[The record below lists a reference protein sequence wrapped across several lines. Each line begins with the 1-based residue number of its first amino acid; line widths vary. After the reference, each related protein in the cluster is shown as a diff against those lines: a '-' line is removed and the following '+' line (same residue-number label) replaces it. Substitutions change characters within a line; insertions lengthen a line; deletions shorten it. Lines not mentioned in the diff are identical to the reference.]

1 MFHFQAPNR
10 TLTLLQGF
18 LFLVIPLCGFSQ
30 FNLCRNFSVKDGLPS
45 SEVYEMLEESS
56 GYFWFATDMGV
67 SRFNGY
73 EFQNFTTENGLP
85 DNTIYGISEDHRH
98 NIWFRA
104 ISGKL
109 SYFNKGHITN
119 LACNDS
125 LSGLLRKVLI
135 TSIYIDAAD
144 TIWLGVTGTFV
155 IRIAPGRT
163 KRDLTK
169 IDLPGDGMYIYE
181 IDSNFVFGGGS
192 IKDQLVTIY
201 RNGRNVVSINQTAPF
216 IKKPRYSVRR
226 LKDQSYLATIDHRI
240 INFNADSVLD
250 AREGDHLNICVWG
263 DDRKDLL
270 IGTYNGVKVFNEQG
284 LGRDHSFKTLD
295 QKIITALHQDQENE
309 LWICTKGHG
318 IFYIPYKNF
327 KYYTPET
334 GLPESSISSLSVID
348 GKVMA
353 GHLDGK
359 ISVFNKDA
367 VTQVYLQNKDSI
379 GGKGNEVSSL
389 LDFSADLKFIG
400 TINYIY
406 RYNPINHTTR
416 LIHNRGTKKLIRSG
430 NNMILSLGFGR
441 LREYLSLPEFK
452 RLDTVELSV
461 YSDNIYQDAHET
473 LWICSVTGL
482 WTYNRQQGLVYAG
495 KHDSLLASRIVD
507 LKEDARGFIWMASR
521 GEGVIIKKGKAFIQ
535 IKQKNGLSGNMC
547 RTLFLDSANVIWVG
561 TNNGLNKITVE
572 SYEPFRYSV
581 KTYTSKNGLLTN
593 EVNHI
598 VKLKNELWL
607 AHNNGISVFDPEHMQ
622 DNTSPPPVYIT
633 EVLVNEK
640 KISAADAIGLE
651 YNENYLTI
659 NYNGLSYKDPGHLD
673 YKYKLIGLDTNW
685 IYTNYTSVNFQSLP
699 YGSYLFVVYAGNND
713 GYWSSL
719 PAVFRFVIAPAWWQ
733 TWWFRGLAALVVVA
747 IAAALFMYR
756 LKVIK
761 RRERLKMIQRAR
773 LSNAELKA
781 LRSQMNPHFV
791 FNAINSVQ
799 YFMTTNDPVSSQK
812 YLSKFAKLI
821 RYVVDNSKPAAIP
834 LNKELEALRLYLD
847 LETLRFENKFD
858 YVIELSDEVDVE
870 KVQIPSML
878 IQPFVENAIWHGLMH
893 KETKGTI
900 RIGIEYK
907 EKALLCVIEDNGIGR
922 KRSAEIN
929 RAKNGDVH
937 RSVGMS
943 ITKERL
949 DIINLKH
956 NSHLT
961 MTITDMEDDKGN
973 STGTRVEL
981 NLPFY

>member
-1 MFHFQAPNR
+1 MLKF
-10 TLTLLQGF
+10 LQGF
-18 LFLVIPLCGFSQ
+18 LFLVIPLCSFSQ

-73 EFQNFTTENGLP
+73 GFQNFTTENGLP

-109 SYFNKGHITN
+109 SYFKKGSITS

-125 LSGLLRKVLI
+125 LSALLRPVLI

-144 TIWLGVTGTFV
+144 TIWLGVTGAFV
-155 IRIAPGRT
+155 VKIAPGRT
-163 KRDLTK
+163 KRDITK
-169 IDLPGDGMYIYE
+169 IDLPGDGLYIYE
-181 IDSNFVFGGGS
+181 VDKSFVFGGGS
-192 IKDQLVTIY
+192 LKDRLVTIY
-201 RNGRNVVSINQTAPF
+201 RKGLNVASIKNTASF
-216 IKKPRYSVRR
+216 IKKPRYSVKR
-226 LKDQSYLATIDHRI
+226 LRDHSYLATVDHRI
-240 INFNADSVLD
+240 INFNRDSVLD
-250 AREGDHLNICVWG
+250 AREGDRLNICVWG

-270 IGTYNGVKVFNEQG
+270 IGTYSGVNVFNAQG
-284 LGRDHSFKTLD
+284 LGRDHSFKALD
-295 QKIITALHQDQENE
+295 QKIITALHQDKENE

-318 IFYIPYKNF
+318 VFYIPYRNF

-334 GLPESSISSLSVID
+334 GLPESSISSFAVMA

-359 ISVFNKDA
+359 VSICEKDA
-367 VTQVYLQNKDSI
+367 VRLVYLQNKDST

-389 LDFSADLKFIG
+389 LDFSEDLKLIG
-400 TINYIY
+400 TINNIY
-406 RYNPINHTTR
+406 RYNPLTHTTQV
-416 LIHNRGTKKLIRSG
+416 IQNKGTKKIIRSG
-430 NNMILSLGFGR
+430 SHTFLSLGFGR
-441 LREYLSLPEFK
+441 LREYLTFPEFK
-452 RLDTVELSV
+452 KLDTVKLSV
-461 YSDNIYQDAHET
+461 YSDNIYQDVQQT
-473 LWICSVTGL
+473 VWICSGTGL

-495 KHDSLLASRIVD
+495 KEEPLLASRIVD
-507 LKEDARGFIWMASR
+507 IKEDARGLLWMASR
-521 GEGVIIKKGKAFIQ
+521 GEGVIVKKGKAFIQ
-535 IKQKNGLSGNMC
+535 IRQKNGLSGNMC

-572 SYEPFRYSV
+572 SDEPFRYSV

-593 EVNHI
+593 EVNYI

-607 AHNNGISVFDPEHMQ
+607 AHNNGISVFDPGHLQE
-622 DNTSPPPVYIT
+622 NASPPPVYIT
-633 EVLVNEK
+633 EVFVNEK
-640 KISAADAIGLE
+640 KVSAADAIDLE
-651 YNENYLTI
+651 HHENYLTI

-685 IYTNYTSVNFQSLP
+685 IYTTYTSVNFQSLP

-713 GYWSSL
+713 GYWSSR

-733 TWWFRGLAALVVVA
+733 TWWFRGLAALFVLA
-747 IAAALFMYR
+747 LAAALFTYR

-761 RRERLKMIQRAR
+761 RRERLKMIQRTR

-834 LNKELEALRLYLD
+834 LSKELEALRLYLD
-847 LETLRFENKFD
+847 LEVLRFENKFD
-858 YVIELSDEVDVE
+858 YAIELSEEVEVE
-870 KVQIPSML
+870 EVRIPSML

-893 KETKGTI
+893 KETKGKI

-961 MTITDMEDDKGN
+961 ITVTDLEDEQGHA
-973 STGTRVEL
+973 TGTRVEL